1 VSLDAALA
9 SAGGDAPGNKPEYA
23 GQVGT
28 EEFAGRVSPE
38 VVKVTVVVAMRGW
51 RRIRRLR

>member
-1 VSLDAALA
+1 MSLDAALA